1 MCPREFKQRV
11 IIDPSVCPRQFKQR
25 EIIDPS
31 VCPRQFK
38 QRVIIDPSVCSREFK
53 HLSISIEKQLS
64 EKFLNIFNTFLAAFR
79 SGYGCQSTLLH
90 ILEDW
95 KKGLDNDEYLSFM
108 CMLCRSLFVRLYFF
122 WPLCCLFFFD
132 IRILIT
138 PLVFS
143 NSS

>member
-25 EIIDPS
+25 
-31 VCPRQFK
+31 
-38 QRVIIDPSVCSREFK
+38 VIIDPSVCSRDFK

-64 EKFLNIFNTFLAAFR
+64 EHFLNIFNTFLAAFR

-95 KKGLDNDEYLSFM
+95 KKGLDNDEYLAAILMDLSK
-108 CMLCRSLFVRLYFF
+108 
-122 WPLCCLFFFD
+122 PFD
-132 IRILIT
+132 YL
-138 PLVFS
+138 PHDLLNFKL
-143 NSS
+143 